1 MPNRI
6 DEADVSGALV
16 GTGSWIFTEEEGG
29 TRVAYDCQVDGTGLL
44 MKLAMKLF
52 GTPAH
57 SKVYQNILNSLKSHC
72 EAKTS

>member
-1 MPNRI
+1 
-6 DEADVSGALV
+6 
-16 GTGSWIFTEEEGG
+16 
-29 TRVAYDCQVDGTGLL
+29 LL